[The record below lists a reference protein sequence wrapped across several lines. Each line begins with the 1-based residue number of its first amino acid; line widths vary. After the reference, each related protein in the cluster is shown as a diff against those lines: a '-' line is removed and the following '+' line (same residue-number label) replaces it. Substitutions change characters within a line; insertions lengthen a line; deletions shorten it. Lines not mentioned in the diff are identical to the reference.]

1 MSVAKL
7 SKQCYVLAK
16 TLKAN
21 FTLNGNPIPYTDVF
35 AENGMFPAIAKRAE
49 QLCSLCLGY
58 GLGATFTNEE
68 KSMLGVRLDFDE
80 MTPDSLRLLCI
91 LDVLSELIYT
101 APSRNTTPLDEL
113 LYD

>member
-1 MSVAKL
+1 MTKL
-7 SKQCYVLAK
+7 VKQCCVLAK

-21 FTLNGNPIPYTDVF
+21 FTLSGNPIPYTDVF
-35 AENGMFPAIAKRAE
+35 SEVGMFPAIAKRAD

-68 KSMLGVRLDFDE
+68 KSMLGVRLAFDE
-80 MTPDSLRLLCI
+80 MTPDSLRLFYI
-91 LDVLSELIYT
+91 ADVLSELIYT